1 MKKTSILKQI
11 AIALFALIIGFL
23 AGYTVQHK
31 DVQEEDLAGSIGK
44 LDRYRNVKVTEE
56 DLLLRNELVEDTLKR
71 TQYQQY
77 LMYYYYQALR
87 TTSDAKQVL
96 SRTTKVSEFNETYY
110 PYADALENF
119 QQYVDHARNDIL
131 EALTLI
137 VSLDDNTSLPVISY
151 LNQAQNAIAR
161 IRHHDG
167 ILLNYMNAIET
178 FIDANPNTKFE
189 TLEEAH
195 DLLYLNLASSAVL
208 TQNKPALSYLDK
220 KQIIADKSKLK
231 ELSSGLTINAIN
243 QQFMQ
248 DADMLGIDFPCI
260 CNMEQLSSI
269 MYTNMEQLNW
279 VFGQEQLGQ
288 LLLLNDE
295 SMSLKLYNE
304 QFISSQIDQLESF
317 RLVVLT
323 GNFP

>member
-1 MKKTSILKQI
+1 MKKSSVFKQI
-11 AIALFALIIGFL
+11 AIALLALIIGFL

-44 LDRYRNVKVTEE
+44 LDRYRNVKVTED
-56 DLLLRNELVEDTLKR
+56 DLLLRNELIEDTLKR
-71 TQYQQY
+71 HQYQQY

-96 SRTTKVSEFNETYY
+96 SRTTKVGEFNKTYY

-131 EALTLI
+131 EALTLL
-137 VSLDDNTSLPVISY
+137 VSLDDNTSLPVIGY

-161 IRHHDG
+161 IQHHDG

-189 TLEEAH
+189 SLEEAH

-208 TQNKPALSYLDK
+208 TQNKPVLSYLDK

-231 ELSSGLTINAIN
+231 ELSSDLTINAIN

-248 DADMLGIDFPCI
+248 DVEILGIDFPCI

-269 MYTNMEQLNW
+269 MYSNMEQLNL
-279 VFGQEQLGQ
+279 VLGQEQLGQ
-288 LLLLNDE
+288 LLLLNEE
-295 SMSLKLYNE
+295 SMSLKLFNE

-317 RLVVLT
+317 RLVIW
-323 GNFP
+323 